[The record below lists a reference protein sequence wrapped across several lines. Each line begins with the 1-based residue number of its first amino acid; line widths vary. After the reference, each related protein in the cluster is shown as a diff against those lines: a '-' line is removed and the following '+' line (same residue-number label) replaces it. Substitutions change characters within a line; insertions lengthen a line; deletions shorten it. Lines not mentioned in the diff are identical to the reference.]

1 MHKKNCYYSVNFY
14 PIWTKICPR
23 NPLHM
28 PSIFHVR
35 YTVPPMPLERDIA
48 KFIKNGSI
56 FYLIFRVYLVS
67 QWNLGKMT
75 SYTFHMLANWGP
87 HANFQEFLTAH
98 LRDRLLRYLFL
109 YHSKGTK
116 SAQDPTRAS
125 MVKVRQKT
133 RPPRKNW
140 APCGANGH
148 TSSKGMPRHAHGRW
162 ALMRVCGVD
171 VTEVTLSWWCVRW
184 LVGKVWSERER
195 N

>member
-1 MHKKNCYYSVNFY
+1 MHKKICYYSVNFY

-133 RPPRKNW
+133 RPPSDNDCVALGIW
-140 APCGANGH
+140 H

-162 ALMRVCGVD
+162 ALMQAGG
-171 VTEVTLSWWCVRW
+171 RW
-184 LVGKVWSERER
+184 RWRWIVVVKSSNVFQVY
-195 N
+195 

>member
-1 MHKKNCYYSVNFY
+1 
-14 PIWTKICPR
+14 
-23 NPLHM
+23 M

-87 HANFQEFLTAH
+87 HANFQKFLTAH

-133 RPPRKNW
+133 RPPRLTRSRYILLYVVE
-140 APCGANGH
+140 GH
-148 TSSKGMPRHAHGRW
+148 ASACPRTVGVGNTMWRWRLSCVYCCMDQTFSLCHVNVNTKFSQNISSYVH
-162 ALMRVCGVD
+162 
-171 VTEVTLSWWCVRW
+171 
-184 LVGKVWSERER
+184 
-195 N
+195 

>member
-1 MHKKNCYYSVNFY
+1 MHKKICYYSVNFH

-133 RPPRKNW
+133 RPPSGQVCALWRYL
-140 APCGANGH
+140 AYVVEGH
-148 TSSKGMPRHAHGRW
+148 ASACPRT
-162 ALMRVCGVD
+162 VGVD
-171 VTEVTLSWWCVRW
+171 ASMWR
-184 LVGKVWSERER
+184 
-195 N
+195 

>member
-1 MHKKNCYYSVNFY
+1 MHKKICYYSVNFY

-133 RPPRKNW
+133 RPPRRARLNSRQG
-140 APCGANGH
+140 GAICLVIVFDNK
-148 TSSKGMPRHAHGRW
+148 TCKYNSFLKRNFFS
-162 ALMRVCGVD
+162 LL
-171 VTEVTLSWWCVRW
+171 VT
-184 LVGKVWSERER
+184 
-195 N
+195 